1 MSSQMQVNGARGRS
15 RHDFSKINTTV
26 RIPNLIEIQRESYNR
41 FLQMDLLPEERE
53 SAGLQA
59 VFRSVFPISDFRD
72 TSQLDFV
79 DYSIGEWKC
88 KCGRQ
93 EGLYHLRSNCRSCGS
108 TIRVNPLSS
117 EDVLCRSCGSFNK
130 NIIKLCDN
138 CG

>member
-1 MSSQMQVNGARGRS
+1 MSANLLQTGNTGLGRRTS
-15 RHDFSKINTTV
+15 KAPERVDFSKIATAV

-53 SAGLQA
+53 NIGLQA
-59 VFRSVFPISDFRD
+59 VFRSVFPINDFRD

-93 EGLYHLRSNCRSCGS
+93 EGLYHLRSNCRSCGA
-108 TIRVNPLSS
+108 TIRVN
-117 EDVLCRSCGSFNK
+117 
-130 NIIKLCDN
+130 
-138 CG
+138 